1 MAAVV
6 VVVVVAIVVVVEA
19 VVAAYSAEVLV
30 AERAAWLEPVAWV
43 AERLEA

>member
-6 VVVVVAIVVVVEA
+6 VVVVAVVVVVEA